1 MASIKLT
8 NESVEARVE
17 VLQGQENYLAWKRDL
32 KFIAEANNV
41 WNILTG
47 EETIQDKPTRPTL
60 FGVSTQAKP
69 AKKSNGKD
77 GDPIS
82 TSVEAQ
88 TSDQLS
94 LIIQFYKLDL
104 DEYEKQQKRLRYAR
118 GLLSTTINTALRG
131 CIKDE
136 ENPQLAMEKLKG
148 LCKMN
153 DARALD
159 MTLGKIEQLR
169 FKGSVSDV
177 INTLKT
183 LQQDI
188 IDLEGTFSDEQL
200 MSKVVRSL
208 PNRFNRFLDTWNLLA
223 GTAALPRDLVT
234 LHGHLLGVEAQL
246 ASEKDGKE
254 SDTKTKGRERKD
266 RQLCEGCNKWGT
278 HNESE
283 CWTAHPELRESKFN
297 KHEETSKRFKGQ
309 VNAVKTT
316 ESKDHPKPQSRHDPK
331 HPGRIVATAILHH
344 SKWEA
349 ACENVKSSDKMT
361 HLDKHTFVMDET
373 NVPDYNRPGDF
384 LYPRR
389 PRLIDGLNPQT
400 MMLLKHDAV
409 ERSSKWIV
417 DSGANVC
424 IANDKAWFSEF
435 QKIAYT
441 VGTANN
447 GGLHI
452 EGTGTV
458 LLQLTTDRDEP
469 VELELHHVAY
479 AQDARC
485 NILSL
490 SWIAEKAKL
499 TGHWGIKGIS
509 IRTAE
514 GLEVGHASLIDGL
527 FHLQIDPPE
536 HPSDVQP
543 GQGEPILLQANST
556 RDAEAVGED
565 STRTPDQQ
573 LPPGVQP
580 PFVVSLLDYDDPVWK
595 WHRRMGHLSIQSLRD
610 LLKVSNG
617 IDLTDKQLQ
626 AKLGTICPVCATTRA
641 VNRIPR
647 DPATRRATNPGEI
660 MHADAWGPYPI
671 GAWDGTVYVLA
682 ITDDASRFT
691 WSARYAT
698 KDKIPEVF
706 RHLHRTIEKRN
717 NMMIRAYRLDNEFPL
732 YGELRDWFQRHA
744 ISLENSVPYTHHMN
758 GVAERGF
765 RTDRE
770 RASAMMQEATN
781 SVSATISKILG
792 TRTEEAMR
800 NVSLSETLW
809 VEAFSHAIWIK
820 NRSPSRALEGK
831 ITPWEAF
838 YKLKP
843 NLDVERIFGSR
854 VYVTYPPE
862 HRLKTFLQPRGWIGY
877 FVGFETEA
885 VLRVWHP
892 DKKRVVRVTAPRVDD
907 GQGQNDDHDG
917 ETLSDRIPIGDMTL
931 DDDTSDN
938 ESDLEI
944 LLPPQTSSP
953 GSSLNSTQTSRAV
966 PRYSTRSVSKIS
978 PYFAQIDRNTGRDP
992 GEDSNGQVRPYS
1004 DALSEIQSQF
1014 SSPPS
1019 DIEPDND
1026 QEHAHD
1032 VGIIHKA
1039 FSEAGIDY
1047 DTWDDAYAVY
1057 GSRTGIIPQVNVLT
1071 RQGTCTSSGS
1081 TRGRSVKLGVSLSS
1095 RQGTKHPRGQP
1106 SQDKCER
1113 CRKDGHV
1120 CERTDQTSRC
1130 DHCNTYGLICSFVP
1144 DDDRR
1149 KGQPPQDKCDQC
1161 RQIRAVCRRSNPHS
1175 RCDKCQSVSRVCSF
1189 VPEDNKVPRWSDTYL
1204 PPEKKC
1210 YACTKERRRCYPTED
1225 PNTCRN
1231 CPMRGYKCSFGGNVP
1246 RGTQDPKDKC
1256 KQCKKAKRW
1265 CEGGSAETRCIPCQK
1280 RKFRCSMLASLN
1292 DPECVA
1298 CQGSRRWGSAR
1309 RCQAIPC
1316 LHCRTSGRTSCSFRV
1331 NPNTAVYHPIQQN
1344 LHPKSMWHR
1353 IHDLAIQYECCARCA
1368 ELGLNIDA
1376 IIHSDNEF
1384 PCNICIARQELLG
1397 TKEGSTCLQFND
1409 DGGYKRFF
1417 FRGILRGPPPQR
1429 LRSPPPMT
1437 EAGTTL
1443 GEDEEGWETLDDSCD
1458 EDLEIKDGEMLIDPA
1473 LLEPQ
1478 ANLVIAS
1485 CLNQGNYSLS
1495 PSHLHKQV
1503 NDFEQAP
1510 APFQRKVHTIEIGR
1524 DTNRSSIST
1533 TSTFSSPVSLRE
1545 TVDKGKITVEEASLP
1560 ICMMSILA
1568 NSIGPEPHTRKAA
1581 LASTECNQ
1589 WEQAMQEEYDSLLE
1603 NKTWEVVDRPTNR
1616 KVLTGRWVFK
1626 RKLGSDGDVA
1636 RHKARFVVRG
1646 FSQIYGLDFDET
1658 YASVVKSASYRILFA
1673 LQARY
1678 GWKCHQM
1685 DIKTAFLNGDLEH
1698 EIFVEP
1704 PDGYPETSD
1713 QVLKLRKSLYGL
1725 KQAPRQWY
1733 SKLRAFLE
1741 ESGWRVSNFDPSV
1754 FIQDDKSLIM
1764 EVYVDDINIFG
1775 QNEDHI
1781 MAMKR
1786 QLASRFN
1793 MTDLGLCAYYLGMH
1807 VHQEANGDVHLHQES
1822 YIQQILNRYGL
1833 QDIHP
1838 RKTPMR
1844 TSPKLG
1850 KNDGP
1855 PRALDFQRRYQ
1866 SKVGALSYAMV
1877 VTRPDIAEAVGVVSR
1892 FCANPTEEHMKAVD
1906 DIYAYLKYTPNLG
1919 LHFKR
1924 NCADRELHAYVD
1936 ADWAGCLD
1944 TRRSTTGY
1952 VVKLAGS
1959 PVSWSSR
1966 RQRTVAMSTCEAEYV
1981 AGYKATQEIIWI
1993 QNMINDLR
2001 IKALEATST
2010 PLLIDNNAA
2019 LKLTRN
2025 PELHDRTKHIE
2036 LKYHFLREMTLS
2048 GRINTRKV
2056 GTKDNLA
2063 DLLTKP
2069 LPRDAHENLV
2079 NGLGMDKSSCM
2090 VLATCS

>member
-17 VLQGQENYLAWKRDL
+17 ILQGQENYLAWKRDL

-41 WNILTG
+41 WKILTG
-47 EETIQDKPTRPTL
+47 EEAIQDKPTRPSL
-60 FGVSTQAKP
+60 SGVATQAKS
-69 AKKSNGKD
+69 AKKLIGKD
-77 GDPIS
+77 ADPS
-82 TSVEAQ
+82 GNSVEVQAG
-88 TSDQLS
+88 DLS

-104 DEYEKQQKRLRYAR
+104 DEYEKQQKRRRYAR
-118 GLLSTTINTALRG
+118 GILSSTINTALRG

-159 MTLGKIEQLR
+159 MTLGKIEQLK
-169 FKGSVSDV
+169 FKGSVSDL

-188 IDLEGTFSDEQL
+188 FDLDGTFSDDQL

-208 PNRFNRFLDTWNLLA
+208 PNRFNRFLDSWNLLA

-246 ASEKDGKE
+246 ASEKDSRE
-254 SDTKTKGRERKD
+254 YDTRTKGRERKE
-266 RQLCEGCNKWGT
+266 RQLCEGCNKWGN
-278 HNESE
+278 HNEAE
-283 CWTAHPELRESKFN
+283 CWIAHPELREN
-297 KHEETSKRFKGQ
+297 KPNKNREPSRQFKAE
-309 VNAVKTT
+309 VNTVRSTR
-316 ESKDHPKPQSRHDPK
+316 SKDHSKNEPQHDPRR
-331 HPGRIVATAILHH
+331 PGKIVATVTLQRDQ
-344 SKWEA
+344 WERTCA
-349 ACENVKSSDKMT
+349 KTGSNDKTMNLEINPPIEGENTLERKI
-361 HLDKHTFVMDET
+361 
-373 NVPDYNRPGDF
+373 PDNFLPPEGSQFMNR
-384 LYPRR
+384 LS
-389 PRLIDGLNPQT
+389 PQT
-400 MMLLKHDAV
+400 MMLLKDEAL
-409 ERSSKWIV
+409 ERSPNWIV

-435 QKIAYT
+435 QKITYT

-452 EGTGTV
+452 EGAGTV
-458 LLQLTTDRDEP
+458 PLHLITDGNDP
-469 VELELHHVAY
+469 VELELHNVAY

-499 TGHWGIKGIS
+499 RGVWGIKGIS
-509 IRTAE
+509 IITADGFE
-514 GLEVGHASLIDGL
+514 IGHACLIDGL
-527 FHLQIDPPE
+527 FHLRVDPPITE
-536 HPSDVQP
+536 APNDLQWRE
-543 GQGEPILLQANST
+543 GEPISLQVN
-556 RDAEAVGED
+556 DAGDTEAVGD
-565 STRTPDQQ
+565 NCTLAPDQH

-610 LLKVSNG
+610 LLKVSSG

-626 AKLGTICPVCATTRA
+626 EKLNVICPVCATTKA
-641 VNRIPR
+641 VNRVPR
-647 DPATRRATNPGEI
+647 DPATRRATTLGEM
-660 MHADAWGPYPI
+660 MHADAWGPYPVS
-671 GAWDGTVYVLA
+671 GWDSTIYILA
-682 ITDDASRFT
+682 MTDDATRFT

-706 RHLHRTIEKRN
+706 RHLHRSIEKRN
-717 NMMIRAYRLDNEFPL
+717 NITIRAYRLDNEFPL
-732 YGELRDWFQRHA
+732 YGELRDWLQRHA
-744 ISLENSVPYTHHMN
+744 ISLENSVPHTHHMN

-770 RASAMMQEATN
+770 RASAMLQEATN
-781 SVSATISKILG
+781 SVSSTICKILG

-831 ITPWEAF
+831 ITPWEAL
-838 YKLKP
+838 YNLKP
-843 NLDVERIFGSR
+843 NLTIERIFGSR

-862 HRLKTFLQPRGWIGY
+862 HRRKSLLQPRGWIGY

-892 DKKRVVRVTAPRVDD
+892 DKKRVVRITAPRVDD
-907 GQGQNDDHDG
+907 GQGQTDDHDG
-917 ETLSDRIPIGDMTL
+917 ETLSNRIPIGDITL
-931 DDDTSDN
+931 NDDTSDN
-938 ESDLEI
+938 ESTLEA
-944 LLPPQTSSP
+944 LSQPHVSRP
-953 GSSLNSTQTSRAV
+953 GSFSNSTQIQRQV
-966 PRYSTRSVSKIS
+966 PRYSTRSTSKTS
-978 PYFAQIDRNTGRDP
+978 PYFAQINQNTVRQS
-992 GEDSNGQVRPYS
+992 EENSNDQEHPYS
-1004 DALSEIQSQF
+1004 DSLSETQSQ
-1014 SSPPS
+1014 SSSTPS
-1019 DIEPDND
+1019 DIESDND
-1026 QEHAHD
+1026 QKEVREIGQVHNT
-1032 VGIIHKA
+1032 
-1039 FSEAGIDY
+1039 FSEAGFDY
-1047 DTWDDAYAVY
+1047 DTRDNAYAVY
-1057 GSRTGIIPQVNVLT
+1057 DSGYKSMPQVNVLT
-1071 RQGTCTSSGS
+1071 RQGTLSSNGS
-1081 TRGRSVKLGVSLSS
+1081 THVRPVKPSALLSTRKRKKSPRS
-1095 RQGTKHPRGQP
+1095 QAPQN
-1106 SQDKCER
+1106 KCER
-1113 CRKDGHV
+1113 CRKNGYV
-1120 CERTDQTSRC
+1120 CKRSDRTSRC
-1130 DHCNTYGLICSFVP
+1130 DHCNTYSLICSFAP

-1149 KGQPPQDKCDQC
+1149 KGQLPQDKCNQC
-1161 RQIRAVCRRSNPHS
+1161 RQVRAVCRRSNS
-1175 RCDKCQSVSRVCSF
+1175 DARCDKCQSVSRVCSF
-1189 VPEDNKVPRWSDTYL
+1189 VPEDNKVPRWSNAYL

-1210 YACTKERRRCYPTED
+1210 YACTKERRRCYLTED

-1231 CPMRGYKCSFGGNVP
+1231 CPMRGYKCTFSGNIP

-1280 RKFRCSMLASLN
+1280 RRFRCSMLAPLN

-1331 NPNTAVYHPIQQN
+1331 NRNTAVYHTIEQN
-1344 LHPKSMWHR
+1344 LHPKSRWHR
-1353 IHDLAIQYECCARCA
+1353 IHDLGIQHECCARCA
-1368 ELGLNIDA
+1368 ELGQDIDA
-1376 IIHSDNEF
+1376 VFYPDYKF
-1384 PCNICIARQELLG
+1384 PCNICIARQECLG
-1397 TKEGSTCLQFND
+1397 TKEGATCLQFNE

-1417 FRGILRGPPPQR
+1417 FRGILRGPPPQG

-1437 EAGTTL
+1437 EAGTTVE
-1443 GEDEEGWETLDDSCD
+1443 EDEEGWKTLDESFD
-1458 EDLEIKDGEMLIDPA
+1458 EDLEIEDGEMLIDPT

-1478 ANLVIAS
+1478 ANLAVAS
-1485 CLNQGNYSLS
+1485 CLKKGSHSLS
-1495 PSHLHKQV
+1495 PLRSHRQV
-1503 NDFEQAP
+1503 YDLQAP
-1510 APFQRKVHTIEIGR
+1510 ARFQQDPQAVENERKTK
-1524 DTNRSSIST
+1524 RSSNSI
-1533 TSTFSSPVSLRE
+1533 TSTFSSPVPLRK
-1545 TVDKGKITVEEASLP
+1545 TADKGKITMEEASGST
-1560 ICMMSILA
+1560 ICMMSISAASL
-1568 NSIGPEPHTRKAA
+1568 GPEPHNRKTA

-1589 WEQAMQEEYDSLLE
+1589 WEQAMKEEYNSLLE

-1616 KVLTGRWVFK
+1616 KVLTSRWVFK
-1626 RKLGSDGDVA
+1626 RKLGSDGEVA

-1704 PDGYPETSD
+1704 PDGYPETGD
-1713 QVLKLRKSLYGL
+1713 RVLKLCKSLYGL

-1733 SKLRAFLE
+1733 FKLRAFLE
-1741 ESGWRVSNFDPSV
+1741 ENRWRVSNFDPSV
-1754 FIQDDKSLIM
+1754 FIKDDENLIM

-1775 QNEDHI
+1775 QQEDHI
-1781 MAMKR
+1781 IAMKR

-1844 TSPKLG
+1844 TNPKLT

-1855 PRALDFQRRYQ
+1855 SKALDFQRRYQ
-1866 SKVGALSYAMV
+1866 SKVGALNYAMV

-1906 DIYAYLKYTPNLG
+1906 DIYAYLKYSPNLG

-1936 ADWAGCLD
+1936 ADWAGCPD

-2001 IKALEATST
+2001 IKSLETTST

-2048 GRINTRKV
+2048 GRINTQRV
-2056 GTKDNLA
+2056 SSKDNLA

-2069 LPRDAHENLV
+2069 LPRDTFEILI
-2079 NGLGMDKSSCM
+2079 NGLGMDRDSC
-2090 VLATCS
+2090 

>member
-47 EETIQDKPTRPTL
+47 EETIQDKPTRPTIS
-60 FGVSTQAKP
+60 GVPNQAKP

-77 GDPIS
+77 ADPIGS
-82 TSVEAQ
+82 GMEAQ

-94 LIIQFYKLDL
+94 FIIQFYKLDL

-169 FKGSVSDV
+169 FKGSVSDL

-188 IDLEGTFSDEQL
+188 TDLEGTFSDEQL

-254 SDTKTKGRERKD
+254 NDAKTKGRERKD

-283 CWTAHPELRESKFN
+283 CWIAHPELREFKFN
-297 KHEETSKRFKGQ
+297 KREGTSQQFKGQ
-309 VNAVKTT
+309 VNTVKDTG
-316 ESKDHPKPQSRHDPK
+316 SKDHPKSQPRRNPK
-331 HPGRIVATAILHH
+331 HPGRIVATAVFNR

-349 ACENVKSSDKMT
+349 TCANVESSDKIT
-361 HLDKHTFVMDET
+361 HPDKHTSMKNET
-373 NVPDYNRPGDF
+373 NVPDYNRPGDS

-400 MMLLKHDAV
+400 MMLLKDDAV
-409 ERSSKWIV
+409 ERSSMWIV

-435 QKIAYT
+435 QKITYT

-458 LLQLTTDRDEP
+458 LLQLITDGNEP

-479 AQDARC
+479 ARDARC

-490 SWIAEKAKL
+490 SWIAEKAGL
-499 TGHWGIKGIS
+499 TGHWGIKGMS

-514 GLEVGHASLIDGL
+514 GFEIGHASLIDGL
-527 FHLQIDPPE
+527 FHLQIDPPH

-543 GQGEPILLQANST
+543 SQGEPILLQANST

-565 STRTPDQQ
+565 SMRTPDQQ

-660 MHADAWGPYPI
+660 MHADTWGPYPV
-671 GAWDGTVYVLA
+671 GAWDGTIYVLA
-682 ITDDASRFT
+682 MTDDATRFT

-698 KDKIPEVF
+698 KDKIPNVF

-717 NMMIRAYRLDNEFPL
+717 NITIRAYRLDNEFPS

-744 ISLENSVPYTHHMN
+744 ISLENSVPHTHHMN

-770 RASAMMQEATN
+770 RASAMLQEATN
-781 SVSATISKILG
+781 SISSTISKILG
-792 TRTEEAMR
+792 TRTEEAGR
-800 NVSLSETLW
+800 CVKFSVSL
-809 VEAFSHAIWIK
+809 
-820 NRSPSRALEGK
+820 PSRE
-831 ITPWEAF
+831 
-838 YKLKP
+838 
-843 NLDVERIFGSR
+843 
-854 VYVTYPPE
+854 
-862 HRLKTFLQPRGWIGY
+862 
-877 FVGFETEA
+877 
-885 VLRVWHP
+885 
-892 DKKRVVRVTAPRVDD
+892 DKR
-907 GQGQNDDHDG
+907 
-917 ETLSDRIPIGDMTL
+917 
-931 DDDTSDN
+931 
-938 ESDLEI
+938 
-944 LLPPQTSSP
+944 
-953 GSSLNSTQTSRAV
+953 
-966 PRYSTRSVSKIS
+966 
-978 PYFAQIDRNTGRDP
+978 
-992 GEDSNGQVRPYS
+992 
-1004 DALSEIQSQF
+1004 
-1014 SSPPS
+1014 
-1019 DIEPDND
+1019 
-1026 QEHAHD
+1026 
-1032 VGIIHKA
+1032 
-1039 FSEAGIDY
+1039 
-1047 DTWDDAYAVY
+1047 
-1057 GSRTGIIPQVNVLT
+1057 
-1071 RQGTCTSSGS
+1071 C
-1081 TRGRSVKLGVSLSS
+1081 
-1095 RQGTKHPRGQP
+1095 PRGQP

-1113 CRKDGHV
+1113 CRKNGYV
-1120 CERTDQTSRC
+1120 CKRTDQTSRC
-1130 DHCNTYGLICSFVP
+1130 DHCNKYGLICSFVP

-1161 RQIRAVCRRSNPHS
+1161 RQVKAVCTRSDPHS

-1210 YACTKERRRCYPTED
+1210 YACSKERRRCYPTDD

-1246 RGTQDPKDKC
+1246 RGTQDPKVKC
-1256 KQCKKAKRW
+1256 KQCRKGKRW

-1280 RKFRCSMLASLN
+1280 RRFRCSMLASLN

-1316 LHCRTSGRTSCSFRV
+1316 LHCRTSGRTTCSFRV
-1331 NPNTAVYHPIQQN
+1331 DPNTAVYHPIQQN
-1344 LHPKSMWHR
+1344 LHPKSMWHE
-1353 IHDLAIQYECCARCA
+1353 ILDLGIQHECCAHCA

-1376 IIHSDNEF
+1376 IIYSDYEF
-1384 PCNICIARQELLG
+1384 PCNMCIARQELFG
-1397 TKEGSTCLQFND
+1397 TKRGTTCLQFND
-1409 DGGYKRFF
+1409 DGGYRRFF
-1417 FRGILRGPPPQR
+1417 FRGTLRGPPPRR
-1429 LRSPPPMT
+1429 LTSPPPMT
-1437 EAGTTL
+1437 EAGTTI
-1443 GEDEEGWETLDDSCD
+1443 GEDEEGWETLDDSFD
-1458 EDLEIKDGEMLIDPA
+1458 EDLEIEDSEMPLDPA
-1473 LLEPQ
+1473 LLEPR

-1485 CLNQGNYSLS
+1485 CINQGNHILS
-1495 PSHLHKQV
+1495 PSRLHRQV
-1503 NDFEQAP
+1503 HDFQQELQA
-1510 APFQRKVHTIEIGR
+1510 IEIGQE
-1524 DTNRSSIST
+1524 TNGSSSST

-1545 TVDKGKITVEEASLP
+1545 TADKGKITVDEASMP
-1560 ICMMSILA
+1560 TICMMSVSA
-1568 NSIGPEPHTRKAA
+1568 NSFGPEPHTRKTA

-1603 NKTWEVVDRPTNR
+1603 NKTWEVVDRPTDR

-1626 RKLGSDGDVA
+1626 RKLGSNGDVA

-1658 YASVVKSASYRILFA
+1658 YASVVKSASYRLLFA

-1704 PDGYPETSD
+1704 PEGYPEPSD
-1713 QVLKLRKSLYGL
+1713 QVLKLCKSLYGL

-1733 SKLRAFLE
+1733 FKLRAFLE
-1741 ESGWRVSNFDPSV
+1741 DNGWRVSNFDPSV
-1754 FIQDDKSLIM
+1754 FIKDDENLIM

-1775 QNEDHI
+1775 QDEDLI
-1781 MAMKR
+1781 IAVKR

-1844 TSPKLG
+1844 TGLKLSKSEG
-1850 KNDGP
+1850 L

-1866 SKVGALSYAMV
+1866 SKVGALNYAMV
-1877 VTRPDIAEAVGVVSR
+1877 VTRPDIAEAVGVASR

-1924 NCADRELHAYVD
+1924 DCADRELHAYVD

-1959 PVSWSSR
+1959 PISWSSR

-2001 IKALEATST
+2001 IEALEATST

-2048 GRINTRKV
+2048 GRIDTQRV
-2056 GTKDNLA
+2056 ATKDNLA

-2079 NGLGMDKSSCM
+2079 NGLGMDKSSCI

>member
-1 MASIKLT
+1 MS
-8 NESVEARVE
+8 
-17 VLQGQENYLAWKRDL
+17 LAQTTVAWC
-32 KFIAEANNV
+32 
-41 WNILTG
+41 T
-47 EETIQDKPTRPTL
+47 
-60 FGVSTQAKP
+60 S
-69 AKKSNGKD
+69 
-77 GDPIS
+77 
-82 TSVEAQ
+82 SVEAQ
-88 TSDQLS
+88 SSDQLS
-94 LIIQFYKLDL
+94 VITQLYKLDL

-136 ENPQLAMEKLKG
+136 QSPQLAMEKLKG

-153 DARALD
+153 NARALD
-159 MTLGKIEQLR
+159 MTLEKIEHLK
-169 FKGSVSDV
+169 FKGSVSDL
-177 INTLKT
+177 INTLIT

-188 IDLEGTFSDEQL
+188 VDLEGTFSDEQL

-234 LHGHLLGVEAQL
+234 LHGHLLGVEVQL
-246 ASEKDGKE
+246 ASERDNKE
-254 SDTKTKGRERKD
+254 NDAKNKGRERKD
-266 RQLCEGCNKWGT
+266 RQLCEGCSKWGT

-283 CWTAHPELRESKFN
+283 CWIAHPELRRNKFN
-297 KHEETSKRFKGQ
+297 KHEQTSKQFRGQ
-309 VNAVKTT
+309 VNTVKDKGMKTP
-316 ESKDHPKPQSRHDPK
+316 PKLQSQHDPK
-331 HPGRIVATAILHH
+331 HPGRIVATAILQR
-344 SKWEA
+344 SEWEA
-349 ACENVKSSDKMT
+349 TCANAKSSSNTANLNKGIS
-361 HLDKHTFVMDET
+361 LKDET
-373 NVPDYNRPGDF
+373 NVPEHESPGDP
-384 LYPRR
+384 LCLGR

-400 MMLLKHDAV
+400 MMLLKDDAV

-435 QKIAYT
+435 QKITYT

-452 EGTGTV
+452 EGAGTV
-458 LLQLTTDRDEP
+458 LLQLTTNGNEP
-469 VELELHHVAY
+469 VELELHNVAY

-499 TGHWGIKGIS
+499 TGDWGIKGIS

-514 GLEVGHASLIDGL
+514 GFEIGHASLIDGL

-536 HPSDVQP
+536 RSNDLQPS
-543 GQGEPILLQANST
+543 QGEPIILQANST
-556 RDAEAVGED
+556 RGPKAVGED
-565 STRTPDQQ
+565 STQIPEQQ
-573 LPPGVQP
+573 TPPGVQP

-595 WHRRMGHLSIQSLRD
+595 WHRRMGHLSVQSLRD

-641 VNRIPR
+641 VNKVPR
-647 DPATRRATNPGEI
+647 DPATRRATNPGE
-660 MHADAWGPYPI
+660 MVHADAWGPYPI
-671 GAWDGTVYVLA
+671 GAWDGTTYILA
-682 ITDDASRFT
+682 ITDDATRFT

-717 NMMIRAYRLDNEFPL
+717 NMTIRAYRLDNEFPL

-744 ISLENSVPYTHHMN
+744 ISLESSVPYTHHMN

-770 RASAMMQEATN
+770 RASAMLQEAT
-781 SVSATISKILG
+781 SSISSTISKILG
-792 TRTEEAMR
+792 TRTEEVMR
-800 NVSLSETLW
+800 NVSLPETLW

-838 YKLKP
+838 YKLRP
-843 NLDVERIFGSR
+843 NLDIERIFGSR
-854 VYVTYPPE
+854 VYVTNPPE
-862 HRLKTFLQPRGWIGY
+862 HRRKTLLQPRGWIGY

-907 GQGQNDDHDG
+907 GQGQTDEHDG
-917 ETLSDRIPIGDMTL
+917 ETLSNRIPVGDITL
-931 DDDTSDN
+931 DDDASDD
-938 ESDLEI
+938 ESTLETDLG
-944 LLPPQTSSP
+944 PHASSP
-953 GSSLNSTQTSRAV
+953 PSFPEFTQTGPEV
-966 PRYSTRSVSKIS
+966 PRYSTRSVSKTS
-978 PYFAQIDRNTGRDP
+978 PYFAQIGHNTARHAE
-992 GEDSNGQVRPYS
+992 EDSNDQVHSYS
-1004 DALSEIQSQF
+1004 DDQSETRSRSSSTPSNVEPHEAQKGAHEMGFIQ
-1014 SSPPS
+1014 
-1019 DIEPDND
+1019 N
-1026 QEHAHD
+1026 
-1032 VGIIHKA
+1032 A

-1047 DTWDDAYAVY
+1047 DTWDDAFAVY
-1057 GSRTGIIPQVNVLT
+1057 DSRNRTMPQVNILT
-1071 RQGTCTSSGS
+1071 RQGTYSASRS
-1081 TRGRSVKLGVSLSS
+1081 TNVRHVKPTASPPPRGRRRCS
-1095 RQGTKHPRGQP
+1095 RGQP
-1106 SQDKCER
+1106 RHDKCER
-1113 CRKDGHV
+1113 CRKDGRF
-1120 CERTDQTSRC
+1120 CKRSDPTSRC
-1130 DHCNTYGLICSFVP
+1130 DSCNTYGLICSFAP
-1144 DDDRR
+1144 DCDRR
-1149 KGQPPQDKCDQC
+1149 KGQPPEDKCDQC
-1161 RQIRAVCRRSNPHS
+1161 RQVRAVCKRSSPNSRR
-1175 RCDKCQSVSRVCSF
+1175 DKCQSVSRVCSF
-1189 VPEDNKVPRWSDTYL
+1189 APEDNKIPRWSDAYL
-1204 PPEKKC
+1204 SPEKKC
-1210 YACTKERRRCYPTED
+1210 YACTKERRRCYLTED

-1231 CPMRGYKCSFGGNVP
+1231 CPMRGYKCSFSGNVP

-1256 KQCKKAKRW
+1256 KQCKKGTRW
-1265 CEGGSAETRCIPCQK
+1265 CEGGSAETRCVSCQK
-1280 RKFRCSMLASLN
+1280 RKFRCSMLAPLN
-1292 DPECVA
+1292 KPECVA

-1331 NPNTAVYHPIQQN
+1331 DPNTAVYHPIRQN

-1353 IHDLAIQYECCARCA
+1353 IDDLSIQHECCARCA
-1368 ELGLNIDA
+1368 ELGLDIDV
-1376 IIHSDNEF
+1376 ILHSDNEF
-1384 PCNICIARQELLG
+1384 PCNICVAKQELLG
-1397 TKEGSTCLQFND
+1397 AKEGTTCLQFND

-1417 FRGILRGPPPQR
+1417 FRGIPRGPPPQR

-1437 EAGTTL
+1437 EAGTAM
-1443 GEDEEGWETLDDSCD
+1443 GEEDDDWKTLDDSFD
-1458 EDLEIKDGEMLIDPA
+1458 EDPNIEDGETIIDPA

-1478 ANLVIAS
+1478 ANLAIAS
-1485 CLNQGNYSLS
+1485 CANKGSHLLS
-1495 PSHLHKQV
+1495 PLRLH
-1503 NDFEQAP
+1503 
-1510 APFQRKVHTIEIGR
+1510 
-1524 DTNRSSIST
+1524 SSSA
-1533 TSTFSSPVSLRE
+1533 TSTYSSPVSIRQ
-1545 TVDKGKITVEEASLP
+1545 TIDKGKITVKEARMP
-1560 ICMMSILA
+1560 TICMMSVSA
-1568 NSIGPEPHTRKAA
+1568 NSLGPEPHNRKTA
-1581 LASTECNQ
+1581 LASTEWYQ
-1589 WEQAMQEEYDSLLE
+1589 WKEAMQEEYDSLLE
-1603 NKTWEVVDRPTNR
+1603 NKTWAVVDRPANR

-1626 RKLGSDGDVA
+1626 RKLGSDGEVA

-1704 PDGYPETSD
+1704 PDGYPETKGR
-1713 QVLKLRKSLYGL
+1713 VLKLCKSLYGL

-1733 SKLRAFLE
+1733 FKLRTFLE
-1741 ESGWRVSNFDPSV
+1741 ENRWRVSNFDPSV
-1754 FIQDDKSLIM
+1754 FIKDDENLIM

-1775 QNEDHI
+1775 QNEDRI
-1781 MAMKR
+1781 IAVKR

-1822 YIQQILNRYGL
+1822 YIQQILNRYEL

-1844 TSPKLG
+1844 TSPKLI

-1855 PRALDFQRRYQ
+1855 PRALDFQRQYQ
-1866 SKVGALSYAMV
+1866 SKVGALNYAMV

-1892 FCANPTEEHMKAVD
+1892 FCANPTGEHMKAVD
-1906 DIYAYLKYTPNLG
+1906 DIYAYLKYTPDLG

-1924 NCADRELHAYVD
+1924 DGADRELHAYVD
-1936 ADWAGCLD
+1936 ADWAGCPD

-1981 AGYKATQEIIWI
+1981 AGYKAAQEIIWI

-2001 IKALEATST
+2001 IEGLEATST

-2048 GRINTRKV
+2048 GRIDTQRV

-2069 LPRDAHENLV
+2069 LPRDTHENLTRR
-2079 NGLGMDKSSCM
+2079 LGMDKSCCTGL
-2090 VLATCS
+2090 VTCG

>member
-47 EETIQDKPTRPTL
+47 EETIQNKPTRPT
-60 FGVSTQAKP
+60 FPGVPTQAKP

-77 GDPIS
+77 AEPIGS
-82 TSVEAQ
+82 SVEAQ
-88 TSDQLS
+88 ASDQLS

-159 MTLGKIEQLR
+159 MTLGKIEQLK
-169 FKGSVSDV
+169 FKGSVSDL

-246 ASEKDGKE
+246 ASEKDNKE
-254 SDTKTKGRERKD
+254 SDAKNKGRERKD

-283 CWTAHPELRESKFN
+283 CWIAHPELRENKLNKQEDASKQ
-297 KHEETSKRFKGQ
+297 FKGQ
-309 VNAVKTT
+309 VNTVKNTG
-316 ESKDHPKPQSRHDPK
+316 SKDHPKPQSRHGPK
-331 HPGRIVATAILHH
+331 HPGRIVATAILHR

-349 ACENVKSSDKMT
+349 TCANAGSSDKIMN
-361 HLDKHTFVMDET
+361 LDKYFSMKDET
-373 NVPDYNRPGDF
+373 NVSEYNNPGDS
-384 LYPRR
+384 LYPG
-389 PRLIDGLNPQT
+389 RLRLMDGLNPQT
-400 MMLLKHDAV
+400 MMLLKDDAV

-435 QKIAYT
+435 QKITYT

-447 GGLHI
+447 GSLHI
-452 EGTGTV
+452 EGAGTV
-458 LLQLTTDRDEP
+458 LLQLTTDGNEP
-469 VELELHHVAY
+469 VELELHNVAY

-499 TGHWGIKGIS
+499 TGVWGIKGIS

-514 GLEVGHASLIDGL
+514 GFEVGHASLIDGL

-536 HPSDVQP
+536 HPNDLQP
-543 GQGEPILLQANST
+543 SQGEPILLQANST

-595 WHRRMGHLSIQSLRD
+595 WHRRMGHLSVQSLRD

-647 DPATRRATNPGEI
+647 DPATRRATNPGEM

-671 GAWDGTVYVLA
+671 SAWDSTVYILA
-682 ITDDASRFT
+682 ITDDATRFT

-717 NMMIRAYRLDNEFPL
+717 NITIRAYRLDNEFPL

-744 ISLENSVPYTHHMN
+744 ISVENSVPYTHHMN

-765 RTDRE
+765 RTNRE
-770 RASAMMQEATN
+770 RASAMLQEATN
-781 SVSATISKILG
+781 SVSSTISKILG

-843 NLDVERIFGSR
+843 NLGIERIFGSR

-862 HRLKTFLQPRGWIGY
+862 HRQKTLLQPRGWIGY

-892 DKKRVVRVTAPRVDD
+892 DKKRVVRITAPRVDD
-907 GQGQNDDHDG
+907 GQGQTDDHDG
-917 ETLSDRIPIGDMTL
+917 ETLSNRIPISDITL
-931 DDDTSDN
+931 DDDASDN
-938 ESDLEI
+938 ESTLETP
-944 LLPPQTSSP
+944 LQPHASSP
-953 GSSLNSTQTSRAV
+953 GSFPNSTQTGPQV
-966 PRYSTRSVSKIS
+966 PRYSTRSVSKTS
-978 PYFAQIDRNTGRDP
+978 PYFPQIDHNTVRHP
-992 GEDSNGQVRPYS
+992 EEDSDDQVHPYS
-1004 DALSEIQSQF
+1004 DSLSETQSQF
-1014 SSPPS
+1014 SSTPS
-1019 DIEPDND
+1019 DNEPDNN
-1026 QEHAHD
+1026 QEEAREM
-1032 VGIIHKA
+1032 GSIHKA
-1039 FSEAGIDY
+1039 FAEAGIDY

-1057 GSRTGIIPQVNVLT
+1057 DSRNRIVPQANMLT
-1071 RQGTCTSSGS
+1071 RQGTRLSGGS
-1081 TRGRSVKLGVSLSS
+1081 THVRHVKPSASLPP
-1095 RQGTKHPRGQP
+1095 RKRERRPQGQLP
-1106 SQDKCER
+1106 QDKCER
-1113 CRKDGHV
+1113 CRKNGYV
-1120 CERTDQTSRC
+1120 CKRSDPTSRC
-1130 DHCNTYGLICSFVP
+1130 DHCNIYGLICSFAP

-1161 RQIRAVCRRSNPHS
+1161 RQVKAVCRRSNPNS

-1231 CPMRGYKCSFGGNVP
+1231 CPMRGYKCSFGGNIP

-1256 KQCKKAKRW
+1256 KQCRKSKRW
-1265 CEGGSAETRCIPCQK
+1265 CEGGSAEARCIPCQK
-1280 RKFRCSMLASLN
+1280 RKFRCSMLAPLN

-1344 LHPKSMWHR
+1344 LHPNSMWHR
-1353 IHDLAIQYECCARCA
+1353 IQDLGIQHECCARCA
-1368 ELGLNIDA
+1368 ELGQDIDA
-1376 IIHSDNEF
+1376 VFYPDNEF
-1384 PCNICIARQELLG
+1384 PCNICTARQDLLG
-1397 TKEGSTCLQFND
+1397 MKEGATCLQFNDD

-1417 FRGILRGPPPQR
+1417 FRGIPRGPPSQR

-1437 EAGTTL
+1437 EAGTPM
-1443 GEDEEGWETLDDSCD
+1443 GEDDEDWETLDESLD
-1458 EDLEIKDGEMLIDPA
+1458 EDLEIEDGEILIDPA

-1478 ANLVIAS
+1478 ANLAIAS
-1485 CLNQGNYSLS
+1485 CPKKGNHSLS
-1495 PSHLHKQV
+1495 TLRLHKQV
-1503 NDFEQAP
+1503 YDLQPAP
-1510 APFQRKVHTIEIGR
+1510 ARSQQELQSEI
-1524 DTNRSSIST
+1524 NRSSSST
-1533 TSTFSSPVSLRE
+1533 TSMFSSPVSLRE
-1545 TVDKGKITVEEASLP
+1545 TADKGKITMEEASRP
-1560 ICMMSILA
+1560 TICMMSVSA
-1568 NSIGPEPHTRKAA
+1568 NSLGPEPHNRKTA
-1581 LASTECNQ
+1581 LASTEWNQ
-1589 WEQAMQEEYDSLLE
+1589 WEQAMQEEYNSLLE
-1603 NKTWEVVDRPTNR
+1603 NKTWEVVDRPINR

-1626 RKLGSDGDVA
+1626 RKLGPNGEVA

-1685 DIKTAFLNGDLEH
+1685 DIKTAFLNGDLKH

-1704 PDGYPETSD
+1704 PEGYPEASNR
-1713 QVLKLRKSLYGL
+1713 VLKLCKSLYGL

-1733 SKLRAFLE
+1733 FKLRAFLE
-1741 ESGWRVSNFDPSV
+1741 ENGWRVSNFDPSV
-1754 FIQDDKSLIM
+1754 FIQDDRNLIM

-1775 QNEDHI
+1775 INEDRI
-1781 MAMKR
+1781 IAMKE

-1807 VHQEANGDVHLHQES
+1807 VHQKLNGDVHLHQES
-1822 YIQQILNRYGL
+1822 YIQQILERYGL
-1833 QDIHP
+1833 QGIHP

-1844 TSPKLG
+1844 TNLKLT
-1850 KNDGP
+1850 KNNGHP
-1855 PRALDFQRRYQ
+1855 QPLEFQRRYQ
-1866 SKVGALSYAMV
+1866 SKVGALNYAMV

-1906 DIYAYLKYTPNLG
+1906 DIYAYLKYTPDLG
-1919 LHFKR
+1919 LHFKKD
-1924 NCADRELHAYVD
+1924 CPDRELHAYVD
-1936 ADWAGCLD
+1936 ADWAGCPD

-2048 GRINTRKV
+2048 GRINTQRV
-2056 GTKDNLA
+2056 STKDNLA

-2079 NGLGMDKSSCM
+2079 NGLGMDKSSCTE
-2090 VLATCS
+2090 LATCR

>member
-47 EETIQDKPTRPTL
+47 EEIIQGKPTRPA
-60 FGVSTQAKP
+60 FSGVSTQAKP

-77 GDPIS
+77 ADPIGS
-82 TSVEAQ
+82 SVEAQ

-159 MTLGKIEQLR
+159 MTLGKIEQLK
-169 FKGSVSDV
+169 FKGSVSDL

-208 PNRFNRFLDTWNLLA
+208 PNRFSRFLDTWNLLA

-246 ASEKDGKE
+246 ASEKDTKE
-254 SDTKTKGRERKD
+254 SDVKNRGTERKD

-278 HNESE
+278 HSESE
-283 CWTAHPELRESKFN
+283 CWIAHPEFRESKFN
-297 KHEETSKRFKGQ
+297 KYEGNPKQFKRQ
-309 VNAVKTT
+309 VNTIKNTG
-316 ESKDHPKPQSRHDPK
+316 SKDHPKPQSRHDPK

-349 ACENVKSSDKMT
+349 TCANADKIT
-361 HLDKHTFVMDET
+361 DPDKYATMKDET
-373 NVPDYNRPGDF
+373 TVPEYNGPGDS
-384 LYPRR
+384 LCPER
-389 PRLIDGLNPQT
+389 PRLMDSLNPQT
-400 MMLLKHDAV
+400 MMLLKDDAV

-435 QKIAYT
+435 QKITYT

-452 EGTGTV
+452 EGAGTV
-458 LLQLTTDRDEP
+458 LLQLATDGNEP
-469 VELELHHVAY
+469 VELELHNVAY

-499 TGHWGIKGIS
+499 TGVWGIKGIS

-514 GLEVGHASLIDGL
+514 GFEVGHASLIDGL

-536 HPSDVQP
+536 HPNDVQP
-543 GQGEPILLQANST
+543 SQGGPILLQANST
-556 RDAEAVGED
+556 RDVEKVEED
-565 STRTPDQQ
+565 STQTADQQ

-595 WHRRMGHLSIQSLRD
+595 WHRRMGHLSVQSLRD

-641 VNRIPR
+641 VNRIPKE
-647 DPATRRATNPGEI
+647 PATRRATNPGEI
-660 MHADAWGPYPI
+660 MHADAWGPYPV
-671 GAWDGTVYVLA
+671 GAWDGTIYILA
-682 ITDDASRFT
+682 ITDDATRFT
-691 WSARYAT
+691 WSTRYAT
-698 KDKIPEVF
+698 KDKVPEVF

-717 NMMIRAYRLDNEFPL
+717 NMTIRAYRLDNEFPL

-744 ISLENSVPYTHHMN
+744 ISLENSVPHTHHMN

-765 RTDRE
+765 RTERE
-770 RASAMMQEATN
+770 RASAMLQEATK
-781 SVSATISKILG
+781 SVSSTISKILG

-843 NLDVERIFGSR
+843 NLDIERIFGSR

-862 HRLKTFLQPRGWIGY
+862 HRRKSLLQARGWIGY

-892 DKKRVVRVTAPRVDD
+892 DKKRVVRITAPRVDD
-907 GQGQNDDHDG
+907 GQGQTDDHDG
-917 ETLSDRIPIGDMTL
+917 ETLSNRIPIDDITLGD
-931 DDDTSDN
+931 DPSDN
-938 ESDLEI
+938 ESTLET
-944 LLPPQTSSP
+944 PPQSYASNP
-953 GSSLNSTQTSRAV
+953 GSLPNSTQTSPEI
-966 PRYSTRSVSKIS
+966 PRYPSRRVLKTS
-978 PYFAQIDRNTGRDP
+978 PYFAQINRNPMRHP
-992 GEDSNGQVRPYS
+992 EEDSNDQAHPDS
-1004 DALSEIQSQF
+1004 DSLSETQSQ
-1014 SSPPS
+1014 SSSTPS
-1019 DIEPDND
+1019 DIESDNN
-1026 QEHAHD
+1026 QE
-1032 VGIIHKA
+1032 
-1039 FSEAGIDY
+1039 EAREN
-1047 DTWDDAYAVY
+1047 DAYAVY
-1057 GSRTGIIPQVNVLT
+1057 DSRNRIMPQVNVIT
-1071 RQGTCTSSGS
+1071 RQSTCSPNGNTRVQHLTSSAS
-1081 TRGRSVKLGVSLSS
+1081 LPTRKRK
-1095 RQGTKHPRGQP
+1095 KCPRGQP
-1106 SQDKCER
+1106 PQDKCER
-1113 CRKDGHV
+1113 CRRSGRV
-1120 CERTDQTSRC
+1120 CKRSDPTSRC
-1130 DHCNTYGLICSFVP
+1130 DQCNTYGLICSFAP
-1144 DDDRR
+1144 DNDRR

-1161 RQIRAVCRRSNPHS
+1161 RQVRAVCRRFNPGS
-1175 RCDKCQSVSRVCSF
+1175 RCDKCQSVSRFCSF

-1210 YACTKERRRCYPTED
+1210 YACTKERRRCYLTED

-1231 CPMRGYKCSFGGNVP
+1231 CPMRGYKCSFSGNIP
-1246 RGTQDPKDKC
+1246 RGTQDLEDKC
-1256 KQCKKAKRW
+1256 EQCRKAKRW
-1265 CEGGSAETRCIPCQK
+1265 CEGGSAETRCTTCQK
-1280 RKFRCSMLASLN
+1280 RRFRCSMLAPLN

-1298 CQGSRRWGSAR
+1298 CRGSRRWGSAR

-1331 NPNTAVYHPIQQN
+1331 NPNTATYHPILQN
-1344 LHPKSMWHR
+1344 LHPKSRWHR
-1353 IHDLAIQYECCARCA
+1353 IHDLGIQHECCARCA
-1368 ELGLNIDA
+1368 ELGQDIDA
-1376 IIHSDNEF
+1376 IFYPDYGF
-1384 PCNICIARQELLG
+1384 PCNICTARQEFLG
-1397 TKEGSTCLQFND
+1397 TKEGATCLQFND

-1417 FRGILRGPPPQR
+1417 FRGILRGPPPQG

-1437 EAGTTL
+1437 EAGTMVE
-1443 GEDEEGWETLDDSCD
+1443 EDEEDWKTLDSSLD
-1458 EDLEIKDGEMLIDPA
+1458 EDLETEDGEMLIDPT

-1478 ANLVIAS
+1478 ANLAVAC
-1485 CLNQGNYSLS
+1485 CLKKGSHSLS
-1495 PSHLHKQV
+1495 PPRLH
-1503 NDFEQAP
+1503 
-1510 APFQRKVHTIEIGR
+1510 
-1524 DTNRSSIST
+1524 SSST
-1533 TSTFSSPVSLRE
+1533 TSTFSPAVSLRE
-1545 TVDKGKITVEEASLP
+1545 TADKGKITMEEASKP
-1560 ICMMSILA
+1560 TICMMSVSAYSL
-1568 NSIGPEPHTRKAA
+1568 GPEPHNRKTA
-1581 LASTECNQ
+1581 LASTEGSQ
-1589 WEQAMQEEYDSLLE
+1589 WEQAMQEEYNSLLE

-1626 RKLGSDGDVA
+1626 RKLGSDGQVA

-1704 PDGYPETSD
+1704 PDGYPETSGR
-1713 QVLKLRKSLYGL
+1713 VLKLCKSLYGL

-1733 SKLRAFLE
+1733 FKLRAFLKE
-1741 ESGWRVSNFDPSV
+1741 NGWRVSNFDPSV
-1754 FIQDDKSLIM
+1754 FIKDDENLIM

-1775 QNEDHI
+1775 LKEDRI
-1781 MAMKR
+1781 IAMKR

-1793 MTDLGLCAYYLGMH
+1793 MTDLGPCAYYLGMH

-1822 YIQQILNRYGL
+1822 YIQQILDRYGL
-1833 QDIHP
+1833 QDTHP

-1844 TSPKLG
+1844 TNLKLS

-1855 PRALDFQRRYQ
+1855 SRTLDFQRRYQ
-1866 SKVGALSYAMV
+1866 SKVGALNYAMV

-1892 FCANPTEEHMKAVD
+1892 FCANPTEQHMKAVD

-1924 NCADRELHAYVD
+1924 NCPDRELHAYVD
-1936 ADWAGCLD
+1936 ADWAGCPD

-1952 VVKLAGS
+1952 VIKLAGS
-1959 PVSWSSR
+1959 PISWSSR
-1966 RQRTVAMSTCEAEYV
+1966 RQRTVAMSTCEAEYI

-1993 QNMINDLR
+1993 QNMIYDLR
-2001 IKALEATST
+2001 ITDLEVTST

-2025 PELHDRTKHIE
+2025 PELHDRTKHIG

-2048 GRINTRKV
+2048 GRINTQRV
-2056 GTKDNLA
+2056 SSKDNLA

-2069 LPRDAHENLV
+2069 LPRDASENLIK
-2079 NGLGMDKSSCM
+2079 GLGMDKSSCRD
-2090 VLATCS
+2090 LATCS

>member
-41 WNILTG
+41 WNILAG

-60 FGVSTQAKP
+60 SGVSTQAKP

-77 GDPIS
+77 ADLIGS
-82 TSVEAQ
+82 SMEAQ
-88 TSDQLS
+88 TSDHLS
-94 LIIQFYKLDL
+94 VIIQFYKLDL

-159 MTLGKIEQLR
+159 MTLGKIEQLK
-169 FKGSVSDV
+169 FKGSVSDF

-246 ASEKDGKE
+246 ASEKDKE
-254 SDTKTKGRERKD
+254 SDAKNKGRERKD

-283 CWTAHPELRESKFN
+283 CWIAHPGLRENKFN
-297 KHEETSKRFKGQ
+297 NYEGTSKQFKGQ
-309 VNAVKTT
+309 VNTVKNTG
-316 ESKDHPKPQSRHDPK
+316 SKDHPKPQSRHDPK
-331 HPGRIVATAILHH
+331 HPGRIVATAILHRN
-344 SKWEA
+344 KWEA
-349 ACENVKSSDKMT
+349 TCANAASCGKITN
-361 HLDKHTFVMDET
+361 LDKNNFMKNET
-373 NVPDYNRPGDF
+373 NVPEYDNLSDS
-384 LYPRR
+384 LYPGRS
-389 PRLIDGLNPQT
+389 RLMDDLNPQT
-400 MMLLKHDAV
+400 MMLLKDDAV

-424 IANDKAWFSEF
+424 IANDKSWFSEF
-435 QKIAYT
+435 QKITYT

-452 EGTGTV
+452 EGAGTV
-458 LLQLTTDRDEP
+458 LLQLTIDDNEP
-469 VELELHHVAY
+469 VELELHNVAY

-499 TGHWGIKGIS
+499 TGVWGIKGIS
-509 IRTAE
+509 ITTAE
-514 GLEVGHASLIDGL
+514 GFKIGHASLIDGL

-536 HPSDVQP
+536 HPNDLQP
-543 GQGEPILLQANST
+543 SQGEPILLQANST
-556 RDAEAVGED
+556 TDAEAVGED
-565 STRTPDQQ
+565 STRTLDQQ

-595 WHRRMGHLSIQSLRD
+595 WHRRMGHLGVQSLRD

-671 GAWDGTVYVLA
+671 GAWDGTIYILA
-682 ITDDASRFT
+682 ITDDATRFT
-691 WSARYAT
+691 WSARYVT
-698 KDKIPEVF
+698 KDNIPEVF
-706 RHLHRTIEKRN
+706 RHLHQTIEKRN
-717 NMMIRAYRLDNEFPL
+717 NMTIRAYRLDNEFPL

-770 RASAMMQEATN
+770 RASAMLQEATN
-781 SVSATISKILG
+781 SVSSTISKILG

-843 NLDVERIFGSR
+843 NLDIERIFGSR

-862 HRLKTFLQPRGWIGY
+862 HRLKTLLQPRGWIGY

-907 GQGQNDDHDG
+907 GQGQTDDHDG
-917 ETLSDRIPIGDMTL
+917 ETLSNRIPIGDITL
-931 DDDTSDN
+931 DDDASDI
-938 ESDLEI
+938 ESTLETG
-944 LLPPQTSSP
+944 PRPHASSS
-953 GSSLNSTQTSRAV
+953 GSFPNSTRTSPEV
-966 PRYSTRSVSKIS
+966 PRYSTRSVSKTS
-978 PYFAQIDRNTGRDP
+978 PYFAQIDRNTGRP
-992 GEDSNGQVRPYS
+992 PEKDSN
-1004 DALSEIQSQF
+1004 DQS
-1014 SSPPS
+1014 SSTPS
-1019 DIEPDND
+1019 DIEPDDN
-1026 QEHAHD
+1026 QEEAREM
-1032 VGIIHKA
+1032 GLIHKEL
-1039 FSEAGIDY
+1039 SEAGIDH

-1057 GSRTGIIPQVNVLT
+1057 DSQNRILPQVNVLT
-1071 RQGTCTSSGS
+1071 RQGTSTSNGS
-1081 TRGRSVKLGVSLSS
+1081 THVRDVKPRASPPP
-1095 RQGTKHPRGQP
+1095 RKRERYRRGQP
-1106 SQDKCER
+1106 SQDKCQR
-1113 CRKDGHV
+1113 CRKNGHV
-1120 CERTDQTSRC
+1120 CKRSDPTSRC

-1149 KGQPPQDKCDQC
+1149 KGQPPEDKCDQC
-1161 RQIRAVCRRSNPHS
+1161 RQVRAVCRRSNPDS

-1189 VPEDNKVPRWSDTYL
+1189 VPEDNKVPRWSETYL

-1210 YACTKERRRCYPTED
+1210 YACTKERRRCYLTED
-1225 PNTCRN
+1225 PNTCRS
-1231 CPMRGYKCSFGGNVP
+1231 CPMRGYKCSFSGNIP
-1246 RGTQDPKDKC
+1246 RGTQDPKYKC

-1265 CEGGSAETRCIPCQK
+1265 CEGGSAETRCIPCRK
-1280 RKFRCSMLASLN
+1280 RRFRCSMLAPLN

-1298 CQGSRRWGSAR
+1298 CQGSRRWGSTR

-1316 LHCRTSGRTSCSFRV
+1316 LHCQTSGRTSCSFRID
-1331 NPNTAVYHPIQQN
+1331 PNTAVYHPIQQN
-1344 LHPKSMWHR
+1344 LHPKSMWHK
-1353 IHDLAIQYECCARCA
+1353 IHDLCIQHECCARCA
-1368 ELGLNIDA
+1368 EISQDLDA
-1376 IIHSDNEF
+1376 IFHPNYEF
-1384 PCNICIARQELLG
+1384 PCNICIERQELLG
-1397 TKEGSTCLQFND
+1397 TKEGTTCLQSND

-1437 EAGTTL
+1437 EADTTM
-1443 GEDEEGWETLDDSCD
+1443 GEDEEGWETLDDYLD
-1458 EDLEIKDGEMLIDPA
+1458 EDLEIENGGMLIDPA
-1473 LLEPQ
+1473 LLDPQ
-1478 ANLVIAS
+1478 ANLVVAS
-1485 CLNQGNYSLS
+1485 WPKKRNHS
-1495 PSHLHKQV
+1495 PSPLRLH
-1503 NDFEQAP
+1503 
-1510 APFQRKVHTIEIGR
+1510 G
-1524 DTNRSSIST
+1524 SST
-1533 TSTFSSPVSLRE
+1533 TSTFSSSVPFRG
-1545 TVDKGKITVEEASLP
+1545 TADKGEITMEEASNP
-1560 ICMMSILA
+1560 TICMMSVSA
-1568 NSIGPEPHTRKAA
+1568 NSLGPEPHNRKTA
-1581 LASTECNQ
+1581 LASTEWSQ
-1589 WEQAMQEEYDSLLE
+1589 WEQAMQEEYNSLLE

-1626 RKLGSDGDVA
+1626 RKLGSDGEVA

-1704 PDGYPETSD
+1704 PDGYPEASD
-1713 QVLKLRKSLYGL
+1713 QVLKLCKSLYGL

-1733 SKLRAFLE
+1733 FKLRAFLE
-1741 ESGWRVSNFDPSV
+1741 ENEWRVSNFDPSV
-1754 FIQDDKSLIM
+1754 FIKDNENLIM

-1775 QNEDHI
+1775 QNEDRI
-1781 MAMKR
+1781 LAMKR

-1844 TSPKLG
+1844 TAPKLT

-1855 PRALDFQRRYQ
+1855 ARALHFQRRYQ
-1866 SKVGALSYAMV
+1866 SKVGALNYAMV

-1892 FCANPTEEHMKAVD
+1892 FCANPSEEHMKAVD

-1936 ADWAGCLD
+1936 ADWAGCPD

-1981 AGYKATQEIIWI
+1981 AGYKATQELIWI

-2001 IKALEATST
+2001 TKGLETTLT

-2048 GRINTRKV
+2048 GRINTQRV
-2056 GTKDNLA
+2056 STKDNLA

-2069 LPRDAHENLV
+2069 LPRDAHQNLV
-2079 NGLGMDKSSCM
+2079 NGLGMDRSSCAGL
-2090 VLATCS
+2090 VTRS